1 TPNKI
6 GGSIITEIF
15 EASNS
20 ERILCILLSDSSQED
35 DVVWQAKCSGEYTV
49 RSGYRLLNTDPMM
62 TIPNADDRTIYK
74 KLWNTPPLLFVQ
86 DVKPNLKLF
95 HMSGPAQE
103 VWQSL
108 SLTWPANSQNEHFW
122 ENKLQS
128 AHDIVGKI
136 QAYLKELDNLE
147 LKLPAQIN
155 HSVAQVNIPD
165 AFSAEALACV
175 QALKFAREMGF
186 TMIEVEGDS
195 RTVISNINGAK
206 EDKSHNSAYISD
218 ARTQVNHFMKVLF
231 LHANRDCNKVA
242 HAIAEEGFALRE
254 DTYWVEEV
262 PTVALTAVAAD
273 RRWVDLPWLTFW
285 LE

>member
-1 TPNKI
+1 TPNRI

-20 ERILCILLSDSSQED
+20 ERILCNLLSDSSQED
-35 DVVWQAKCSGEYTV
+35 DVVWQAKYSGEYTV

-74 KLWNTPPLLFVQ
+74 KLWNTPRVAATPICPRCQAEPETVSH
-86 DVKPNLKLF
+86 VITT
-95 HMSGPAQE
+95 SGPAQE

-147 LKLPAQIN
+147 LKLPVQIN

-218 ARTQVNHFMKVLF
+218 ARTQ
-231 LHANRDCNKVA
+231 
-242 HAIAEEGFALRE
+242 EGFALRE

-262 PTVALTAVAAD
+262 PIVALTAVATD
-273 RRWVDLPWLTFW
+273 RRWVDPPWLTFW

>member
-1 TPNKI
+1 TPNRI

-20 ERILCILLSDSSQED
+20 ERILCILLSDNSQED

-74 KLWNTPPLLFVQ
+74 KLWNTPVPSKIKILPKCTPPR
-86 DVKPNLKLF
+86 DPYVKINFDAACKE
-95 HMSGPAQE
+95 QE
-103 VWQSL
+103 RQ
-108 SLTWPANSQNEHFW
+108 
-122 ENKLQS
+122 
-128 AHDIVGKI
+128 
-136 QAYLKELDNLE
+136 
-147 LKLPAQIN
+147 
-155 HSVAQVNIPD
+155 NIPD
-165 AFSAEALACV
+165 AFSAEALACF

-186 TMIEVEGDS
+186 TMIEVEGGS

-218 ARTQVNHFMKVLF
+218 ARTQE
-231 LHANRDCNKVA
+231 C
-242 HAIAEEGFALRE
+242 FALRE

-262 PTVALTAVAAD
+262 PTVALTAVATD
-273 RRWVDLPWLTFW
+273 RRWVDPPWLTFW
-285 LE
+285 LEIVL